1 MEAKKGFEA
10 VQRQEGS
17 AGVQNPRA
25 GAGRT
30 ADGVKNFHP
39 TVKPLDLMRW
49 SIKLITPTNG
59 VVLDPFLGSGT
70 TAAAAMLE
78 GVSCIGCEI
87 TPDYWPIIEG
97 RVENAKRQYLEGV
110 QDGKKDQDQ

>member
-1 MEAKKGFEA
+1 MQSKKGFEA
-10 VQRQEGS
+10 VHRKEGS

-30 ADGVKNFHP
+30 AENVKNFHP
-39 TVKPLDLMRW
+39 TVKPLELMRW
-49 SIKLITPTNG
+49 IVRLVTPEEG

-78 GVSCIGCEI
+78 GVSCVGCEI
-87 TPDYWPIIEG
+87 TEDYWPIIEG
-97 RVENAKRQYLEGV
+97 RVEHAKRQYLEGFE
-110 QDGKKDQDQ
+110 DGKS